1 MILQCGT
8 STIITVMLGKPHL
21 RCVILHGRW
30 EAVLRSPSSSA
41 EKCERGAVTKCQ
53 LWLPSFTC
61 RHERSPACLI
71 HPQQVAL
78 TMRIHCKVVVIAV
91 CFGVFLLLYFLG
103 GNAADDPLLKEV
115 VKEEDSNS
123 SPSPPEL
130 GRDVAPKF
138 ARKSFAR
145 AGVRA
150 EEPLMGR
157 KEGKTINRGASVNA
171 KRWGEFVSF
180 SSVHYESPFCACS
193 HLCAHVQEPR

>member
-1 MILQCGT
+1 MNFNVLLKQQCGN
-8 STIITVMLGKPHL
+8 SSLITVAAEKPHP

-30 EAVLRSPSSSA
+30 EAALRSPSSSA
-41 EKCERGAVTKCQ
+41 EKCERGAVRKCQ
-53 LWLPSFTC
+53 LCLPSFTC
-61 RHERSPACLI
+61 RHERSPACLL

-115 VKEEDSNS
+115 GEEKDGNS

-138 ARKSFAR
+138 ARKSSAR
-145 AGVRA
+145 AAVRA
-150 EEPLMGR
+150 EEPLKRR
-157 KEGKTINRGASVNA
+157 KEGKAITRGDGVNA
-171 KRWGEFVSF
+171 KRWGESLLLSRLV
-180 SSVHYESPFCACS
+180 C
-193 HLCAHVQEPR
+193 R